1 MPCYLLDMLP
11 TVRIDR
17 ILALLEDQKACS
29 IASLAQEL
37 SVSEETIRRDVRRL
51 EETGRVSK
59 VHGGVRIAGSHLE
72 ASYRVRLREAA
83 AAKQVIGTAAA
94 RIVEPGMTVLI
105 DSGTTS
111 FWTARALCHLRGL
124 TIVTNSLDVASD
136 ILRQSDHRL
145 FFTGGE
151 LNVDYRAAF
160 DSSAIAYARRFVFDV
175 AFLSIGAIDARHGFL
190 DFDPDEA
197 AFKRALLGRSRR
209 TVIVADRSKYDR
221 IGTRHVADFDAISD
235 LVIDGAP
242 AGPLA
247 TALARAG
254 TRIDI
259 TGDGSGD

>member
-1 MPCYLLDMLP
+1 MLH

-29 IASLAQEL
+29 IVALAQEL
-37 SVSEETIRRDVRRL
+37 GVSEETIRRDVRRL
-51 EETGRVSK
+51 EEAGRVSK

-83 AAKQVIGTAAA
+83 AAKQAIGAAA
-94 RIVEPGMTVLI
+94 AQIVQPGMTVLI

-111 FWTARALCHLRGL
+111 FWTARALSHVRGL

-136 ILRQSDHRL
+136 ILGQSDHRL

-151 LNVDYRAAF
+151 VNVDYRAAF
-160 DSSAIAYARRFVFDV
+160 DSAAIGYARQFVFDV
-175 AFLSIGAIDARHGFL
+175 AVLSIGAIDTRQGFL

-197 AFKRALLGRSRR
+197 AFKRAMLDRSRR

-221 IGTRHVADFDAISD
+221 VGTRHVADFDAIDD
-235 LVIDGAP
+235 LVIDAAP

-247 TALARAG
+247 AALAQAG
-254 TRIDI
+254 TRIAV
-259 TGDGSGD
+259 TGNGSDG